1 MRIAVISMVLDDPEA
16 VKEEVNSIIGDYR
29 DIIRGR
35 LGLPLPEENVSI
47 ISIAVIGDNDI
58 INAFTGRLGK
68 IKNVQVK
75 TSFSK
80 REIEGKNK

>member
-1 MRIAVISMVLDDPEA
+1 MRIAVISLVLDEPKK
-16 VKEEVNSIIGDYR
+16 VQKEVNEVISSYK

-35 LGLPLPEENVSI
+35 MGIPLDRENVSI
-47 ISIAVIGDNDI
+47 ISIAVIGEADT

-68 IKNVQVK
+68 IDHVQVK

-80 REIEGKNK
+80 KEI

>member
-1 MRIAVISMVLDDPEA
+1 MRIAVISLVLDEPKK
-16 VKEEVNSIIGDYR
+16 VQKEVNEVISSYK

-35 LGLPLPEENVSI
+35 MGRPLDRENVSI
-47 ISIAVIGDNDI
+47 ISIAVIGEADT

-68 IKNVQVK
+68 IDHVQVK

-80 REIEGKNK
+80 KEI

>member
-1 MRIAVISMVLDDPEA
+1 MRIAVISLVLEEPKK
-16 VKEEVNSIIGDYR
+16 VQKEVNEVISSYK

-35 LGLPLPEENVSI
+35 MGLPLDRENVSI
-47 ISIAVIGDNDI
+47 ISIAVIGEADT

-68 IKNVQVK
+68 IDHVQVK

-80 REIEGKNK
+80 KEI

>member
-1 MRIAVISMVLDDPEA
+1 MRIAVISLVLDEPKK
-16 VKEEVNSIIGDYR
+16 VQKEVNEVISSYK

-35 LGLPLPEENVSI
+35 MGIPLDRENVSI
-47 ISIAVIGDNDI
+47 ISIAVIGEADT

-68 IKNVQVK
+68 IDHIQVK

-80 REIEGKNK
+80 KEI

>member
-1 MRIAVISMVLDDPEA
+1 MRIAVISLVLDEPKK
-16 VKEEVNSIIGDYR
+16 VQKEVNEVISSYK

-35 LGLPLPEENVSI
+35 MGIPLDRENVSI
-47 ISIAVIGDNDI
+47 ISIAVIGEADT

-68 IKNVQVK
+68 IDHVQVK

-80 REIEGKNK
+80 KQ

>member
-1 MRIAVISMVLDDPEA
+1 MRIAVISLVLDEPKK
-16 VKEEVNSIIGDYR
+16 VQKEVNEVISSYK

-35 LGLPLPEENVSI
+35 MGIPLDRENVSI
-47 ISIAVIGDNDI
+47 ISIAVIGEADT

-68 IKNVQVK
+68 INHVQVK

-80 REIEGKNK
+80 KEI

>member
-1 MRIAVISMVLDDPEA
+1 MRIAVISLVLDEPKK
-16 VKEEVNSIIGDYR
+16 VQKEVNEVISSYK

-35 LGLPLPEENVSI
+35 MGIPLDRENVSI
-47 ISIAVIGDNDI
+47 ISIAVIGKADT

-68 IKNVQVK
+68 IDHVQVK

-80 REIEGKNK
+80 KEI

>member
-1 MRIAVISMVLDDPEA
+1 MRIAVISLVLDEPKK
-16 VKEEVNSIIGDYR
+16 VQKEVNEVISSYK

-35 LGLPLPEENVSI
+35 MGLPLDRENVSI
-47 ISIAVIGDNDI
+47 ISIAVIGEADT

-68 IKNVQVK
+68 IDHVQVK

-80 REIEGKNK
+80 KEI

>member
-1 MRIAVISMVLDDPEA
+1 MRIAVISLVLDEPKK
-16 VKEEVNSIIGDYR
+16 VQKEVNEVISSYK

-35 LGLPLPEENVSI
+35 MGIPLDKENVSI
-47 ISIAVIGDNDI
+47 ISIAVIGEADT

-68 IKNVQVK
+68 IDHVQVK

-80 REIEGKNK
+80 KEI